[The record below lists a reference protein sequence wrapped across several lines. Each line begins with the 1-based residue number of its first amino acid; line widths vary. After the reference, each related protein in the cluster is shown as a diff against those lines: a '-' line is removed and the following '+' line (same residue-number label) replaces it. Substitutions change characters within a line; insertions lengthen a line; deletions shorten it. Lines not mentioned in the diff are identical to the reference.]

1 MNTIRNLACA
11 FALAVCL
18 APLAARAATPVARSG
33 ADLVVQPVDAARVV
47 ALPRTQAAW
56 ATAENDLGEVADDL
70 QLSRLTVVLKRSAEQ
85 QAAFEDFLKRQQD
98 PSSPNFHHWLTPIEV
113 GEMFGASDHDIGAV
127 SEWLQSQGLHVDAV
141 ANSRVRIDFS
151 GSAAQVG
158 AAFASRLHSYA
169 VKDEQRIA
177 PAGAPQI
184 PAALAPVVQ
193 SVFGLTTA
201 NERPMRRAA
210 TAQTSEPTPSAS
222 SCTGNVCT
230 HYIWPADFATIY
242 DLNPLYQQ
250 SINGSGQT
258 IAIIG
263 RARVYLP
270 DIENFQAHAALTTKD
285 PVIVVAPNGVDPGPA
300 LSTGGTP
307 ATVADQGE
315 ATLDVTRATSVAPGA
330 ATYLVVSGNSPSVS
344 GLAAASIYVV
354 DVNPMSAQIM
364 SISFGLCEAHA
375 GLAYVDF
382 YDSLFSQAA
391 AEGISVFVS
400 SADSGAAGCDSSFV
414 MPPANQFA
422 STNAFCSSSYVTCVG
437 GTQFA
442 DTANPDAYWRMTNT
456 AALESALGYIP
467 EGAWNEPL
475 DSKGNPEPAAT
486 GGGVS
491 MFIPTPPWQTGPGVP
506 GTLGRYTPDVSFSAS
521 SHDPY
526 FSCFAAGGATCVAD
540 AMGHYLFSGES
551 GTSASAPSMA
561 GIAALLNQKMGGAQ
575 GNLNPGL
582 YALAAAPGNTV
593 FHDVTVSSSGVSG
606 CDVTIPSL
614 CNNSTP
620 GPLGSPS
627 AFSGYLVGPGYD
639 EATGLGS
646 IDVANLLAQWK
657 ANVPLGTT
665 PAVEYYYSLWN
676 FYFLTAGPAEI
687 AALDGGAFGGAWKR
701 TGQQFNVYVLAT
713 APLASS
719 TVFRFFSTIFDP
731 KSAHFYTANIPE
743 YNSLVNGVGWQLEGP
758 VFSTPMP
765 FSDGTCPPG
774 SIPIYRMYNNGMGGA
789 PNHRFTT
796 DINVRAQMLGAGWIP
811 EGQGIGVGFCSPQ

>member
-1 MNTIRNLACA
+1 MNAVRNLACA

-18 APLAARAATPVARSG
+18 VPLALRAGTPVARSG
-33 ADLVVQPVDAARVV
+33 ADLVVQPVDAGRAV
-47 ALPRTQAAW
+47 ALPQNRAAW
-56 ATAENDLGEVADDL
+56 ATAENDLGEVAGDL
-70 QLSRLTVVLKRSAEQ
+70 QLSRLTVVLKRSTQQ
-85 QAAFEDFLKRQQD
+85 QAAFEEFLRQQQD
-98 PSSPNFHHWLTPIEV
+98 PASSNFHHWLTPIEV

-158 AAFASRLHSYA
+158 AAFASRLHAYA

-177 PAGAPQI
+177 PVGTPQI
-184 PAALAPVVQ
+184 PVALAPVVQ
-193 SVFGLTTA
+193 SVFGLATA
-201 NERPMRRAA
+201 NERPMHRPG
-210 TAQTSEPTPSAS
+210 TLQLSGDPTPTPGPAASNCSA
-222 SCTGNVCT
+222 NVCT
-230 HYIWPADFATIY
+230 HFIWPADFAAIY
-242 DLNPLYQQ
+242 DLNPVYQQ
-250 SINGSGQT
+250 GVNGSGQT

-270 DIENFQAHAALTTKD
+270 DIENFQGHAGLTTKD
-285 PVIVVAPNGVDPGPA
+285 PVIVVAAGGVDPGPA

-307 ATVADQGE
+307 ATASDQGE
-315 ATLDVTRATSVAPGA
+315 ATLDVARATSVAPGA
-330 ATYLVVSGNSPSVS
+330 AIYLVVSGNSPSVS
-344 GLAAASIYVV
+344 GLAAASVYVV

-400 SADSGAAGCDSSFV
+400 SADSGAAGCDDSFV

-422 STNAFCSSSYVTCVG
+422 SPNAFCSSSYATCVG

-442 DTANPDAYWRMTNT
+442 DTANPGAYWRTTNT
-456 AALESALGYIP
+456 AGFESALGYIP

-475 DSKGNPEPAAT
+475 DDKGNPEPAAT

-506 GTLGRYTPDVSFSAS
+506 GTFGRYTPDVSFSAS
-521 SHDPY
+521 AHDGY
-526 FSCFAAGGATCVAD
+526 FSCFAAVGASCVAD
-540 AMGHYLFSGES
+540 VSGHFMFTAES
-551 GTSASAPSMA
+551 GTSATAPSMA
-561 GIAALLNQKMGGAQ
+561 GITALLNQKMGGAQ

-582 YALAAAPGNTV
+582 YAMASTPANTV

-606 CDVTIPSL
+606 CDITIPSM
-614 CNNSTP
+614 CNNSVP
-620 GPLGSPS
+620 GPLGSTGN
-627 AFSGYLVGPGYD
+627 FSGYLVGPGYD

-646 IDVANLLAQWK
+646 IDVADLLAQWK
-657 ANVPLGTT
+657 ANVPSGTT
-665 PAVEYYYSLWN
+665 PAVEYYYSVWN
-676 FYFLTAGPAEI
+676 FYFITAAPAEI

-701 TGQQFNVYVLAT
+701 TGQQFNVYVLDT

-719 TVFRFFSTIFDP
+719 TVYRFFSTIFDP

-758 VFSTPMP
+758 VFATPMP

-774 SIPIYRMYNNGMGGA
+774 SVPIYRMYNNGMGGA
-789 PNHRFTT
+789 PKWDPLESTCRHASLS
-796 DINVRAQMLGAGWIP
+796 IL
-811 EGQGIGVGFCSPQ
+811 